1 MKFLFRFAAIFVS
14 GLVVTAPTLAQT
26 TPNDDSLD
34 VVLVIDSTGSMRDD
48 ILAVENRIREIV
60 DQLSSNSSD
69 WRLALITYRDH
80 PREPYGE
87 PTDYVSRLEFDF
99 TSDLDDIAAGVN
111 AIRVDGGGDQPEAVF
126 AALREAVQMPW
137 RDGVR
142 RSIILMGDAPPHIP
156 DPVLGIDFEDVLQ
169 PAYDDARIG
178 IFPILI
184 TTQNAVRFPFQSLA
198 DGTGGR
204 MFYASD
210 AQQVVPTLLTTID
223 IAAGVRLAAGQDVQI
238 GGLEPDT
245 TLYAS
250 STLEATVV
258 QTIPRSTNATILA
271 GPELTFD
278 VTERGV
284 LQYFYWWQIETEA
297 GSEGWVHGTFNGEPT
312 LIITQGEDLVDPV
325 TCRLSTF
332 GDINIRN
339 GPGTEYQ
346 QVASRLGP
354 DQILAADGQFQ
365 PGDGFTWWRLLEGYW
380 IREDLV
386 REDGDCTGLPVVEP
400 LF

>member
-1 MKFLFRFAAIFVS
+1 MTSLVRI
-14 GLVVTAPTLAQT
+14 GLVLVVGLLTTLSTQAQT
-26 TPNDDSLD
+26 TPTGDSLD

-80 PREPYGE
+80 PQAPYGE
-87 PTDYVSRLEFDF
+87 PTDYVSRLEFGF
-99 TSDLDDIAAGVN
+99 TANLSEISAGVST
-111 AIRVDGGGDQPEAVF
+111 IQVDGGGDQPEAVF
-126 AALREAVQMPW
+126 AGLREAVQMPW

-156 DPVLGIDFEDVLQ
+156 DPVLGLDFRSVLQ

-184 TTQNAVRFPFQSLA
+184 TTENAVRFPFQSLA
-198 DGTGGR
+198 DGSGGR

-210 AQQVVPTLLTTID
+210 VQQVVPTLLTTID
-223 IAAGVRLAAGQDVQI
+223 IAAGVRLDVGQDVQI
-238 GGLEPDT
+238 GGLEPGT
-245 TLYAS
+245 FLYGEPTLDAI
-250 STLEATVV
+250 VM
-258 QTIPRSTNATILA
+258 QDMPRSTRATIIT

-284 LQYFYWWQIETEA
+284 LQYFYWWQLKTEM
-297 GSEGWVHGTFNGEPT
+297 GTQGWVHGTFNGEPT
-312 LIITQGEDLVDPV
+312 LIITQGDDLVDVV
-325 TCRLSTF
+325 TCRLMTF

-339 GPGTEYQ
+339 GPGTNYQ

-354 DQILAADGQFQ
+354 DVILAADGQFQ
-365 PGDGFTWWRLLEGYW
+365 PGDGFTWWRIIEGYW

-386 REDGDCTGLPVVEP
+386 REDGDCTGLPRVKP
-400 LF
+400 IL